1 MAKSNLSGPRLQQ
14 VDQDTVAVFPMWE
27 YELIID
33 NIVIQIDLQRLV
45 FHLCE
50 STNNRQD
57 RQLQINSYAQA
68 FKLALERKT
77 AQPTLYNS
85 FLRFKHYLV
94 WCDQNNLPPFAE
106 ITWRQYHSFLWELV
120 LIGNTSAPI
129 WLMPEGHNTGL
140 KESTASYIF
149 STTEQALTWCGENA
163 FQWGK
168 QLRPFRHGKVESYE
182 AYSEKELPVLLNRL
196 SSYFF
201 QLAIP
206 LLNDVPPTRIIV
218 EISQMSFDLPVI
230 AANTKGRAKDAELNF
245 DIAFN
250 QAMSCG
256 YYLLSYFTAF
266 NTSQLIDLCHPIE
279 WQEDKTGEY
288 YKLTGFKRRANK
300 EVLSFVGGEIHKKS
314 LQFIETL
321 IALSLKHASGANTK
335 LLYWLDSAGNQRGLS
350 STLLGNSEL
359 NTRLQLM
366 SDNAI
371 RCIPYLMDIHTQ
383 FTATAPKGFVEFDKL
398 KIVNRTLTKQ
408 RVTVHLF
415 YNRRVITLSVAI
427 LLAII
432 KANPKNN
439 SDAVNL
445 KNIVLP
451 LKMVREEQNLKVD
464 FHYESG
470 VQGSFYVDVK
480 YESFLARVEAYAIF
494 RQRKQKLATHYLLPL
509 GSKKDVTQ
517 WHGLTPSM
525 AHLADYGIRSG
536 QFFVNL
542 ISSRLRET
550 AAKLARRKANRTELH
565 ISQILNN
572 QYRTVLRHY
581 SEGNHYDNQL
591 IMSQGLSVIEKMSKG
606 SSLELSK
613 AEVAAELAIPA
624 IKYDELIGSKAS
636 LNGVGVACF
645 QQTQLP
651 VESGNAV
658 AGKACFDYE
667 SCIKCQYA
675 KLINDVEPLYR
686 LLSFLECMEE
696 SWLYY
701 PERFSRNLGKAI
713 EQYRKVISSTLSP
726 SIIQQAQSKLDTE
739 GRHMLWDNLE
749 LTSLGFKGI

>member
-1 MAKSNLSGPRLQQ
+1 MAKSNLSGHRLQHAE
-14 VDQDTVAVFPMWE
+14 QDTVALFPTWE
-27 YELIID
+27 YELVID
-33 NIVIQIDLQRLV
+33 NIVILIDLQRLIY
-45 FHLCE
+45 HLCDPI
-50 STNNRQD
+50 NNKED
-57 RQLQINSYAQA
+57 RQQQIARYAHTFRQ
-68 FKLALERKT
+68 EMDRKT
-77 AQPTLYNS
+77 AHATLYNS
-85 FLRFKHYLV
+85 FLRLKQYLV
-94 WCDQNNLPPFAE
+94 WCDKNSYYPFSE
-106 ITWRQYHSFLWELV
+106 TTWKQYHSHLWKLV
-120 LIGNTSAPI
+120 LIGKSDQPI
-129 WLMPEGHNTGL
+129 WLLSEGQAAGI
-140 KESTASYIF
+140 KESSAKIF
-149 STTEQALTWCGENA
+149 FSNTEQALTWCGENA

-168 QLRPFRHGKVESYE
+168 QLRQLRSGKHQSYE
-182 AYSEKELPVLLNRL
+182 AYSEKELPVILNRL

-206 LLNDVPPTRIIV
+206 LLSDNPPDMISVEINQISFDVPVRV
-218 EISQMSFDLPVI
+218 G
-230 AANTKGRAKDAELNF
+230 NTKGQAKDTGLSV
-245 DIAFN
+245 DTAFN
-250 QAMSCG
+250 QAMACG

-266 NTSQLIDLCHPIE
+266 NTSQLTDLCHPIE

-321 IALSLKHASGANTK
+321 IALSLKHATDANSK
-335 LLYWLDSAGNQRGLS
+335 LLYWLDRDGNQRSLS
-350 STLLGNSEL
+350 STLLGHTEL
-359 NTRLQLM
+359 NSRLQLL
-366 SDNAI
+366 SDNAT
-371 RCIPYLMDIHTQ
+371 RCVPYLMDIYTQ
-383 FTATAPKGFVEFDKL
+383 FTETAPKGFVEFDEVKL
-398 KIVNRTLTKQ
+398 VDRTLIK
-408 RVTVHLF
+408 RRKTVRRF
-415 YNRRVITLSVAI
+415 YNRRVITLSFAI

-439 SDAVNL
+439 SDAVDL

-451 LKMVREEQNLKVD
+451 LRMVREGQNLKVD
-464 FHYESG
+464 FHYENDG
-470 VQGSFYVDVK
+470 QGSFYVDAQ
-480 YESFLARVEAYAIF
+480 YEPFLARVEAYAIF
-494 RQRKQKLATHYLLPL
+494 RERKQELGTQYLLPL
-509 GSKKDVTQ
+509 CSKNDVTQ
-517 WHGLTPSM
+517 WQGLAPSM
-525 AHLADYGIRSG
+525 AYLADYGIRSG

-542 ISSRLRET
+542 ITSRFRET

-606 SSLELSK
+606 HSLELSK

-645 QQTQLP
+645 QQRQRP
-651 VESGNAV
+651 VESSNATT
-658 AGKACFDYE
+658 GQACFDYE

-701 PERFSRNLGKAI
+701 PERFSRNLGKAV
-713 EQYRKVISSTLSP
+713 ELYRKVISSSLSP
-726 SIIQQAQSKLDTE
+726 NIIQQAQSKLDTE

-749 LTSLGFKGI
+749 LSSLGFKGI